1 MGRIGWR
8 NMGNPKRKLFSLIA
22 SSLAVGEQIA
32 NFMDQARQGQTLNQ
46 QDASEDNPEIG
57 SSQRYVKH

>member
-1 MGRIGWR
+1 
-8 NMGNPKRKLFSLIA
+8 MGNPKRKLFSLIA